1 MRSHVSRFCSIPH
14 AVLTIAALLKDTIAK
29 DLHMTKT
36 DVANS
41 NIIALC
47 ATLLVRLICGPAC
60 DRFGAR
66 WTFAGTLVIG
76 AIPTFLAGTCY
87 TKSQLF
93 ACRFFVGILGG

>member
-1 MRSHVSRFCSIPH
+1 
-14 AVLTIAALLKDTIAK
+14 
-29 DLHMTKT
+29 MTKT
-36 DVANS
+36 DIANS

-60 DRFGAR
+60 DRFGPR
-66 WTFAGTLVIG
+66 WTFMGTLVIG

-93 ACRFFVGILGG
+93 ACRFFVGILGGSMFIHIHNTLHNILTDDVVL